1 MARSRA
7 RNKTAQVRPSTSSP
21 PQQLPG
27 APTSSCVNP
36 SPQPQQFPGAPASSS
51 ANHNCES
58 VQALN
63 NGSVNFLLDVN
74 RSRH

>member
-51 ANHNCES
+51 ANPWTPPHFYPSASMSSSANPS
-58 VQALN
+58 LN
-63 NGSVNFLLDVN
+63 QW
-74 RSRH
+74 